1 MIELIRIALKDRKGV
16 TAMEYAV
23 IAAGLVVTVALAADV
38 LGDGIGTLFNA
49 FGNWLSNKPGTLP
62 S

>member
-1 MIELIRIALKDRKGV
+1 MIELIRIALKARKGV

-23 IAAGLVVTVALAADV
+23 IAAGLVITVALAADV
-38 LGDGIGTLFNA
+38 LGDGIGHVFNE
-49 FGNWLSNKPGTLP
+49 FGNWLQSKPTGL

>member
-23 IAAGLVVTVALAADV
+23 IAAGLVVVVAFAADY
-38 LGDGIGTLFNA
+38 LGQGIGNIFNQFSDWFRA
-49 FGNWLSNKPGTLP
+49 KPGTLP
-62 S
+62 